1 MWVPGNKTKNL
12 LHSSTTRGSN
22 VPYSDDTTAVDLFC
36 SYFTEEVWALLVT
49 ETNCYA
55 QTNRSSKPKARA
67 WTNVTV
73 EELKAFIGLLI
84 IMGVVKLPRLIM
96 YWQTSNLSVELLMS

>member
-1 MWVPGNKTKNL
+1 MVTWEQDEEP
-12 LHSSTTRGSN
+12 SSFQHIYTATRGSN

-49 ETNCYA
+49 ETNRYA
-55 QTNRSSKPKARA
+55 KSNRSSKPKARA
-67 WTNVTV
+67 WTDITV
-73 EELKAFIGLLI
+73 EEMKAFIGLLI

-96 YWQTSNLSVELLMS
+96 YM